1 MFNLYSI
8 QMDQNI
14 FLLIIFE
21 IFSTYSHWYHSQSDQ
36 SWARSKS
43 AAQPALTTNIRLG
56 ILLTWTQLFNYT
68 LSIYDYQLCDL
79 LERIPRLPPN
89 TGLYIIILLSVL
101 TTAGSDSD
109 WPGLACPRT
118 GAERGKYRGH
128 WEHQLAAAQGRH
140 KLLVGS
146 GGWQAGVGQYNE

>member
-14 FLLIIFE
+14 FLLTIFE

-56 ILLTWTQLFNYT
+56 ILLTWTILFVIK
-68 LSIYDYQLCDL
+68 LWCDL
-79 LERIPRLPPN
+79 LDIIPRLPPN

-109 WPGLACPRT
+109 WPGLACPRS

-146 GGWQAGVGQYNE
+146 GGWHAGVGQYNE